1 MGLEYKLAELLA
13 KQAELSAEFARRLQ
27 KSILQEAIQ
36 GRLVPQDPND
46 EPASALLQ
54 RIKEEKQK
62 LIKDGKLKKKD
73 ALESIIYRDDDNKYY
88 EQIGKEVFDITEDI
102 PFMIPGSWVWCRMGA
117 IGI

>member
-62 LIKDGKLKKKD
+62 LIKDGKLKKRMPWN
-73 ALESIIYRDDDNKYY
+73 LLFIVMMITSIMSRLARKSLI
-88 EQIGKEVFDITEDI
+88 
-102 PFMIPGSWVWCRMGA
+102 
-117 IGI
+117 